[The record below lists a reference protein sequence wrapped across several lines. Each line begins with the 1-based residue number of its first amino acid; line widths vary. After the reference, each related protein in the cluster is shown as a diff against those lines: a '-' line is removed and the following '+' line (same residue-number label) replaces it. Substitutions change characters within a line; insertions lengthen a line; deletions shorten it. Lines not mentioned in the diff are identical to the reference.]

1 MTPFNAWR
9 SAKGYTLQQ
18 AADHCGVGLTLAH
31 KLDHGRWISLRFALR
46 IERKTG
52 IPHRLLVREYN
63 EPAA

>member
-1 MTPFNAWR
+1 MNLSQ
-9 SAKGYTLQQ
+9 SARRL
-18 AADHCGVGLTLAH
+18 GVSIGVAY

-63 EPAA
+63 EPVCDSA